1 MVQGKAPAGDAA
13 GRHTKQ
19 HSKGMRLQAEATA
32 ALLGA
37 ADYDEEEEDDDFDV
51 DGRVSEDEEDD
62 EDEDEEDEEEGEAAA
77 AAGEKKRKARSGG
90 GAKKR
95 GASAFID
102 DAAAEDDDEEEEEEV
117 RCGVCVLQEV
127 NPDRQRPVFCRR
139 RPSRKRRRRSGTCS
153 LMTRWRSQTRATR
166 YACTP
171 TEPGVLSL

>member
-1 MVQGKAPAGDAA
+1 MRSPVCSPSIPATTNVSELPLTWHVTSRARVCSASSPSHAEPMVQGKAPAGDAA

-37 ADYDEEEEDDDFDV
+37 DYDEEDEDDDFDV
-51 DGRVSEDEEDD
+51 DGRVSEDEE
-62 EDEDEEDEEEGEAAA
+62 EDEDEEEEDEEQGEAAA
-77 AAGEKKRKARSGG
+77 AAGDKKRKARSGG

-117 RCGVCVLQEV
+117 RCGVLRCCL
-127 NPDRQRPVFCRR
+127 RL
-139 RPSRKRRRRSGTCS
+139 GG
-153 LMTRWRSQTRATR
+153 
-166 YACTP
+166 
-171 TEPGVLSL
+171 EP